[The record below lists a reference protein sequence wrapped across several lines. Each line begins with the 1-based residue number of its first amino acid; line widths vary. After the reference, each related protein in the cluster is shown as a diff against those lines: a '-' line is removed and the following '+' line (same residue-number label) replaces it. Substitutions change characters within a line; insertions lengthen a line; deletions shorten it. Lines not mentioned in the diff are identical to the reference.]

1 MISFVRGRLVE
12 ARPPCLVVDVNG
24 IGYELQASMNTFY
37 KLPEPGQEVTL
48 LTQLIVREDAH
59 LLYGF
64 KESTER
70 ELFMILIKVN
80 GVGPKLALTILSSM
94 EAAQFAQCIADGD
107 AAALVRMPGVGKKT
121 AERLI
126 VEMRDKL
133 AQHWQAEPT
142 PAAVSEPGESE
153 SLGQVIND
161 AVSALVALGYK
172 PQEAGRHVK
181 QLAAPGATREE
192 LIRKALK
199 QIG

>member
-1 MISFVRGRLVE
+1 MISFVRGKLVE

-24 IGYELQASMNTFY
+24 LGYEIQASMNTFY

-64 KESTER
+64 KESSER
-70 ELFMILIKVN
+70 DLFMILIKVN
-80 GVGPKLALTILSSM
+80 GVGPKLALTILSNM
-94 EAAQFAQCIADGD
+94 EANQFAQCVAEGN
-107 AAALVRMPGVGKKT
+107 ATALVRMPGVGKKT

-133 AQHWQAEPT
+133 AQQWQAK
-142 PAAVSEPGESE
+142 PASTVAPEAGLPESI
-153 SLGQVIND
+153 GQVIND

-172 PQEAGRHVK
+172 PQEASRQVK

-192 LIRKALK
+192 LIRQALQ